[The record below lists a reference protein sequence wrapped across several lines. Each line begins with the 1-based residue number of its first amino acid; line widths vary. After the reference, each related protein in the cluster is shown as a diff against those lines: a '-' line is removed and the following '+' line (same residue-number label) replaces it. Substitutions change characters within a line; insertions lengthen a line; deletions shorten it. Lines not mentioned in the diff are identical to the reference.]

1 MPFFSQDFLESLSD
15 KADIVDVV
23 SDYVTLK
30 NSGRSYVGLCPF
42 HREKTPSFHV
52 DADKQLYHCF
62 GLSGQRERIY
72 VRNENRKPGFCRSG
86 KIPG

>member
-15 KADIVDVV
+15 KADIVDVI

-52 DADKQLYHCF
+52 DADKQLFHCF
-62 GLSGQRERIY
+62 GCQAERKRIH
-72 VRNENRKPGFCRSG
+72 VHNENRESGFCGGR
-86 KIPG
+86 